1 MFSFINYF
9 WKIMKIQ
16 DKAKKN
22 LNSIERYM
30 VKSKSS
36 SGYSFLFRMSTPL
49 AEIYSVQFLLKVFHA
64 CASDT

>member
-1 MFSFINYF
+1 
-9 WKIMKIQ
+9 
-16 DKAKKN
+16 
-22 LNSIERYM
+22 M